1 MALGGGCCHTQLA
14 ALNVFERS
22 GRLVGF
28 FWALIFCGAL
38 VQLKQNTTKK
48 HWAVKGSRWVGRW
61 CSVLYSWARL
71 GRKTKL
77 SILNHSWVSPFSSL
91 CCLCCSF
98 RKIPHFYFLQ
108 EGDDPCCL
116 LAANSLFL
124 SCHFFFL
131 FLFFLLGASCLWYQM
146 LCSWL
151 WEMRCLEWFMIDLLL
166 RQIIVLSCHCESTQM
181 LCKSQEKSSFHWL
194 LFKTCWIH

>member
-98 RKIPHFYFLQ
+98 RKIAHFYFLQ

-124 SCHFFFL
+124 SCHFFFS
-131 FLFFLLGASCLWYQM
+131 FFIFSVRSELLVIPNAVLLALRDAVSGVVHDRFASQTNHCSFMSLWKHTDA
-146 LCSWL
+146 L
-151 WEMRCLEWFMIDLLL
+151 
-166 RQIIVLSCHCESTQM
+166 
-181 LCKSQEKSSFHWL
+181 
-194 LFKTCWIH
+194 